1 MFHDNYITGNQVYCG
16 MMEMIIN
23 KWILIT
29 VSDIN
34 GNSGDYCGSL
44 ESYLISKIKGIRG
57 TSDSTENS
65 NYVENYWKVLQTK
78 ESNLILLGSMEI
90 NWILWL
96 LEINATNSIIGI
108 Y

>member
-34 GNSGDYCGSL
+34 GNSGDDCRLLGSYWTS
-44 ESYLISKIKGIRG
+44 EIKEIRG
-57 TSDSTENS
+57 TSYSTENGH
-65 NYVENYWKVLQTK
+65 YCWK
-78 ESNLILLGSMEI
+78 
-90 NWILWL
+90 L
-96 LEINATNSIIGI
+96 LESTANQGK
-108 Y
+108 